1 MDKNKEMNAKSA
13 GTDSPICSSSLRRS
27 GRVISWFSCG
37 AASAVAT
44 KLALEKYGTVEI
56 YYTDTGLEHEDN
68 PRFIADCQN
77 WFGREVT
84 ILKSTEYKDALEV
97 CEKSRYLSS
106 PQGAPCTG
114 AMKKAPANGIW
125 HLGDVEIF
133 GYTADEQHRLKR
145 WQRDNPE
152 RIIECPLID
161 GLLDKGDCLG
171 MLDRVGI
178 EIPTMYKLGFRNN
191 NCIGCVKARD
201 SVDYWKRVRKHFPV
215 QFERVAKLENEL
227 GYAINRITRK
237 GKRIDVPLYELPPG
251 DPTGADPKISCGL
264 FCMTEADSFSQTNSQ
279 DQKPL

>member
-1 MDKNKEMNAKSA
+1 MNQLL
-13 GTDSPICSSSLRRS
+13 TQPITTPLIRRS

-44 KLALEKYGTVEI
+44 KLAIEKYGTVEI

-68 PRFIADCQN
+68 PRFIKDCEK
-77 WFGREVT
+77 WFDHKVT
-84 ILKSTEYKDALEV
+84 ILKSTEYKDAMEV
-97 CEKSRYLSS
+97 CEKARYLSS

-125 HLGDVEIF
+125 QLGDIEIF

-201 SVDYWKRVRKHFPV
+201 SIDYWKRVRKHFPAN
-215 QFERVAKLENEL
+215 FERVAKLEKEL
-227 GYAINRITRK
+227 GYVINRVTRK
-237 GKRIDVPLYELPPG
+237 GVRIDMPLYDIPPG

-264 FCMTEADSFSQTNSQ
+264 FCMSESDSFS
-279 DQKPL
+279 KP